1 MKPNWRIRMKKWNV
15 HLVAVYHK
23 EAAVVIRAE
32 TEQEAIELAE
42 EILSEDEDAWSNY
55 DLVDQYVEK
64 VKKI

>member
-1 MKPNWRIRMKKWNV
+1 MKKWNV

-23 EAAVVIRAE
+23 EAEVVIKAE
-32 TEQEAIELAE
+32 TEQEAIEFAE

-55 DLVDQYVEK
+55 DFVDQYVEE